1 VAKRKK
7 GLAAAAASLFHRNY
21 EQIHALDGISFSV
34 AGGEIAGFIGPN
46 GAGKST
52 AIKIMSGILVPDSGE
67 CEVLGTCP
75 WKERSRYVG
84 KIGVV
89 FGQRTQL
96 WWDVPVQDS
105 FDLLRDIYRI
115 SEKEYQKNLNELTE
129 VMDLGALL
137 KIPLRQL
144 SLGQR
149 MRCELAASLIHSP
162 QVLFLDE
169 PTIGLDAVSKLAIRK
184 HIALLNK
191 ERGITVI
198 LTSHDMDDI
207 EALTDRIILIGQGRI
222 LHDGSLRSIR
232 ERYDTMRNLEILFE
246 GAQEGRDHNGQS
258 PVGRTPIEIEGTR
271 LVSWEEGRA
280 VYEVDTAKISI
291 SAALH
296 LLGGK
301 LAIKDMRAA
310 DRPIEEIIAALYE
323 DRSI

>member
-1 VAKRKK
+1 
-7 GLAAAAASLFHRNY
+7 
-21 EQIHALDGISFSV
+21 
-34 AGGEIAGFIGPN
+34 
-46 GAGKST
+46 
-52 AIKIMSGILVPDSGE
+52 
-67 CEVLGTCP
+67 
-75 WKERSRYVG
+75 VG

-115 SEKEYQKNLNELTE
+115 SEKEYRKNLKELTE
-129 VMDLGALL
+129 VMDLGPLL
-137 KIPLRQL
+137 GTPLRQL

-162 QVLFLDE
+162 PVLFLDE

-207 EALTDRIILIGQGRI
+207 EALTDRIILIGKGRI
-222 LHDGSLRSIR
+222 LHDGSLRGIR
-232 ERYDTMRNLEILFE
+232 ARYDTKRSLEILFE
-246 GAQEGRDHNGQS
+246 GAGDAQQR
-258 PVGRTPIEIEGTR
+258 PIELEGAR
-271 LVSWEEGRA
+271 IISWEEGRA
-280 VYEVDTAKISI
+280 VYEVDTAQLSI
-291 SAALH
+291 SAALG
-296 LLGGK
+296 LLGER

-323 DRSI
+323 DRSLYGEADR

>member
-1 VAKRKK
+1 
-7 GLAAAAASLFHRNY
+7 
-21 EQIHALDGISFSV
+21 
-34 AGGEIAGFIGPN
+34 
-46 GAGKST
+46 
-52 AIKIMSGILVPDSGE
+52 MSGILVPDAGE
-67 CEVLGTCP
+67 CNVLGMCP

-115 SEKEYQKNLNELTE
+115 SENPYQKNLKELTQ
-129 VMDLGALL
+129 VMDLGPLL
-137 KIPLRQL
+137 GTPLRQL

-149 MRCELAASLIHSP
+149 MKCELAASLIHSP

-207 EALTDRIILIGQGRI
+207 EALTDRIILIGKGRI
-222 LHDGSLRSIR
+222 LHDGSLRGIR
-232 ERYDTMRNLEILFE
+232 ARYDTKRNLEILFE
-246 GAQEGRDHNGQS
+246 SAGDVRPIELEGAQ
-258 PVGRTPIEIEGTR
+258 I
-271 LVSWEEGRA
+271 LSWEDGRA
-280 VYEVDTAKISI
+280 VYEVDTTRLSI
-291 SAALH
+291 SAALGF
-296 LLGGK
+296 LGER

-323 DRSI
+323 DRSL